1 MCLSL
6 SLNSLSHARPRNCS
20 RHRVK
25 TVVKT
30 KMKCVCVAFFTCSR
44 QSSCLRF
51 QFGLF
56 LAGPSLQHQVLER
69 ESALGLL
76 TVRNRRAIDRTAL
89 RAGLW
94 RSPETPSQTPEGIGD
109 ALSAGVTGENSP
121 LFTNQPAKMKTDR
134 VLVKYFFA
142 GTTWLRHTNASSP
155 SSNPRLKECDSW
167 MEQIKLLGRPVA
179 RCLANAAKQRP

>member
-1 MCLSL
+1 VPFPFTKFPISRSSKKLLAPQGEDRGEDEDEVCMCCILHL
-6 SLNSLSHARPRNCS
+6 PRPKFVSEVSIWLIPRCS
-20 RHRVK
+20 E
-25 TVVKT
+25 
-30 KMKCVCVAFFTCSR
+30 
-44 QSSCLRF
+44 SS
-51 QFGLF
+51 
-56 LAGPSLQHQVLER
+56 AQVLER

-76 TVRNRRAIDRTAL
+76 TVRNQRAIDRTAL

-94 RSPETPSQTPEGIGD
+94 RSPGTPSQTPEGIGD

-167 MEQIKLLGRPVA
+167 MEQIKLLGCPVA